1 MTQTEILEKVVAE
14 MAADNYMMK
23 KQIENSGF
31 WESRYQAVKAELEE
45 VQGENERL
53 DDLNTDLNNYAEEVK
68 LENAELKAEV
78 KRLKE
83 IMGNKVEEEFSL
95 REE

>member
-1 MTQTEILEKVVAE
+1 MTQSEILEKVVAE

-45 VQGENERL
+45 VQAENERL
-53 DDLNTDLNNYAEEVK
+53 DDLNTDINNYSEEVK
-68 LENAELKAEV
+68 AENAELKAEV
-78 KRLKE
+78 QRLKD
-83 IMGNKVEEEFSL
+83 IVYKKVDEEFSL
-95 REE
+95 SEE

>member
-1 MTQTEILEKVVAE
+1 MEILEKVVAE

-31 WESRYQAVKAELEE
+31 WESRYQALKIELEE
-45 VQGENERL
+45 VQAENERL

-68 LENAELKAEV
+68 AENAELKAEA
-78 KRLKE
+78 KKLKG
-83 IMGNKVEEEFSL
+83 IINEEFSL
-95 REE
+95 SGD